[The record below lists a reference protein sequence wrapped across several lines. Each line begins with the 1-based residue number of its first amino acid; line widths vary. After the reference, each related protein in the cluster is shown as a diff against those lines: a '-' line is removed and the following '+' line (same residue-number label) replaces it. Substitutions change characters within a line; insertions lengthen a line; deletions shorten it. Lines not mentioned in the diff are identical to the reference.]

1 MGQPE
6 EDPEGA
12 AGAAA
17 ATTATT
23 SRESA
28 TSGQPAFL
36 PGPWPTDSGRPP
48 AASALRFLVLTSPS
62 RPESCPATSNP
73 PGNQGLPQG
82 PPGAG
87 LPARP
92 FQGAEASR
100 EVGGRRPGLAP
111 QAAAGPRVG
120 GGRRPDRTLRGELS
134 PALPRRARAPCPH
147 LRSEACGEGV
157 FPPLLSG
164 LRRTTVASAGPGL
177 AAFARSCRPPPQCF
191 PTRVAPSCH
200 PRAPAVAVPPYRA
213 SSYKRP
219 RIGISG
225 CLPCPCKQP
234 LCSPA

>member
-17 ATTATT
+17 ATTATAA
-23 SRESA
+23 RVSA

-36 PGPWPTDSGRPP
+36 PGPRPTGSGRPP
-48 AASALRFLVLTSPS
+48 AASALCFFVLTSPS

-100 EVGGRRPGLAP
+100 EVGGRRPWLAP
-111 QAAAGPRVG
+111 QAAASPGVG

-134 PALPRRARAPCPH
+134 PALPRLARALRPQPH
-147 LRSEACGEGV
+147 SEACGEGA
-157 FPPLLSG
+157 FPPHPSG
-164 LRRTTVASAGPGL
+164 LRATNRGLRRPRARRLCPRLPTTPAVFPHACRAVLPPTSPSRSSPTLQGLILQKAALRHLGL
-177 AAFARSCRPPPQCF
+177 APVS
-191 PTRVAPSCH
+191 
-200 PRAPAVAVPPYRA
+200 
-213 SSYKRP
+213 
-219 RIGISG
+219 
-225 CLPCPCKQP
+225 L
-234 LCSPA
+234 